1 MSRSAQ
7 PTFSVIVPT
16 YCRPEQL
23 KVVLHSLSVMN
34 YPMAA
39 FEVIVVDDESV
50 PPPDEVADSF
60 RSTLHI
66 NLLKQKH
73 SGPAAARNLG
83 VGVAKNQYVAFTDD
97 DCAVAPD
104 WLQKYAF
111 RFAELSEC
119 GIGGSV
125 SNGLPENT
133 CSTSSQLLMEYLY
146 GYYNSNPHQARFCT
160 TNNLAFPTEIF
171 LKNGGFDVSFQ
182 TAEDRE
188 FCDRWI
194 QNGNRLIYAPEV
206 MVYHYHELN
215 LRKFLKQHFNYGRG
229 ALHFR
234 TARIQRNLKPVPI
247 EPMSFYFQLLRYPF
261 SKSSLKRPW
270 SVSTLMLLSQVA
282 NALGFFT
289 ENLDRNK
296 AG

>member
-7 PTFSVIVPT
+7 PTFSVIIPT
-16 YCRPEQL
+16 YCRPAQL
-23 KVVLHSLSVMN
+23 KVVLHSLSVVD
-34 YPMAA
+34 YPRAA
-39 FEVIVVDDESV
+39 FEVIVVDDGSEQT
-50 PPPDEVADSF
+50 PDEVADPF
-60 RSTLHI
+60 RSSLHI
-66 NLLKQKH
+66 QLLKQKH

-104 WLQKYAF
+104 WLQKMAF

-119 GIGGSV
+119 GIGGRV

-133 CSTSSQLLMEYLY
+133 CSTSSQLLMDYLY
-146 GYYNSNPHQARFCT
+146 GYYNSNPNQARFCT
-160 TNNLAFPTEIF
+160 SNNLAFPTELF
-171 LKNGGFDVSFQ
+171 LKSGGFDDSFQ

-188 FCDRWI
+188 FCDRWV
-194 QNGNRLIYAPEV
+194 QNGNRLIYAPDV
-206 MVYHYHELN
+206 MVYHYHDLT
-215 LRKFLKQHFNYGRG
+215 LRTFWKQHFNYGRG

-234 TARIQRNLKPVPI
+234 KARTQRNLKPVPI

-261 SKSSLKRPW
+261 SKSGVKRPW
-270 SVSTLMLLSQVA
+270 SVSTLMFLSQVA

-289 ENLDRNK
+289 ENLDSDK
-296 AG
+296 VG